1 MKFFLG
7 VHQPQWATLTTVP
20 LFISDVRLRNR
31 KTLPRARGEVAI
43 DSGAFSELQ
52 KHGGWVSTTARGY
65 AERVRRYVEEIG
77 IVWAAPMDWMVEP
90 WIIHGGT
97 VGRVHFAGTGL
108 STEEHLHRTVGN
120 LIDLR
125 SLAPDLPFIP
135 TIQGYRR
142 TDYERCIDLYD
153 KAGIDLAAEPIV
165 AVGSVCRRQS
175 TIEAAE
181 IIAAITD
188 AVPKIRLHGYG
199 IKTDGLGR
207 YGSLLSS
214 SDSMAWSQ
222 GARIRRIQLP
232 GCTGH
237 KTCTNCIRW
246 AFHWRQRVLASLAG
260 HATRTAAPRRT
271 PVSRK
276 PDAIARAAQRLTLC
290 RFRDAVA
297 VLEHDL
303 NIRHAH
309 RDGMTILAIAALMD
323 VSPARVQ
330 QMIAEPD
337 QSPVLDQIRTL
348 RQRWGVDTDPATRAA
363 ADHIVADLVAAEAAR
378 TQPAQKEVVAPRR
391 SGDATDPTLFDIP

>member
-1 MKFFLG
+1 M
-7 VHQPQWATLTTVP
+7 
-20 LFISDVRLRNR
+20 
-31 KTLPRARGEVAI
+31 
-43 DSGAFSELQ
+43 
-52 KHGGWVSTTARGY
+52 
-65 AERVRRYVEEIG
+65 RRYVEEIG

-90 WIIHGGT
+90 WIIHGGQ
-97 VGRVHFAGTGL
+97 VGRIHFAGTGL

-142 TDYERCIDLYD
+142 TEYERCIDLYD
-153 KAGIDLAAEPIV
+153 KAGIDLAAEPTV

-181 IIAAITD
+181 IIAAITE
-188 AVPKIRLHGYG
+188 AVPGIRLHGYG
-199 IKTDGLGR
+199 IKTAGLGR
-207 YGSLLSS
+207 YGSLLTS
-214 SDSMAWSQ
+214 SDSMGWSD
-222 GARIRRIQLP
+222 GARIRRILLP

-271 PVSRK
+271 TVSRK
-276 PDAIARAAQRLTLC
+276 PDAIARAAQRLALW

-297 VLEHDL
+297 ALEHDL
-303 NIRHAH
+303 SIRHAH
-309 RDGMTILAIAALMD
+309 RDGMTVRAIAALMD
-323 VSPARVQ
+323 VSPARVKQ
-330 QMIAEPD
+330 IIAEPD
-337 QSPVLDQIRTL
+337 PSSVLDQIRTL

-363 ADHIVADLVAAEAAR
+363 ADHIIANLVAAEQA
-378 TQPAQKEVVAPRR
+378 QPDHASNDRPQQ
-391 SGDATDPTLFDIP
+391 SGSINPTLFDIA